1 VAEDDERGRKPDLR
15 SPAILAAIGIVATLV
30 LAGVVVM
37 ALLQTG
43 DAKAISENAAV
54 IGGLLALGGVFTTQ
68 LVNSALEDRR
78 AREARDI
85 EAARAQETRRLET
98 TRAEASALRTYFEH
112 MGTILG
118 DPDRPLHRS
127 MLGDDART
135 EARAHTLLI
144 LHSIDDP
151 VRKRH
156 LVEFL
161 YQSRLIHSELPVV
174 DLRGANLDEADL
186 SHANLS
192 HASLHEADLSYAVL
206 RKTNLSG
213 ADLHGANLRG
223 AHLEGADLRDARGV
237 TEEELEKQA
246 ENLEGTI
253 MPDGSKHP

>member
-1 VAEDDERGRKPDLR
+1 
-15 SPAILAAIGIVATLV
+15 
-30 LAGVVVM
+30 M
-37 ALLQTG
+37 
-43 DAKAISENAAV
+43 
-54 IGGLLALGGVFTTQ
+54 
-68 LVNSALEDRR
+68 
-78 AREARDI
+78 
-85 EAARAQETRRLET
+85 
-98 TRAEASALRTYFEH
+98 RAEVSALRRYFEH
-112 MGTILG
+112 MGKLLA
-118 DPDRPLHRS
+118 DPDRPLHRT

-144 LHSIDDP
+144 LQYIEDP
-151 VRKRH
+151 VRKRN

-161 YQSRLIHSELPVV
+161 HQSRLIHSELPVV

-192 HASLHEADLSYAVL
+192 HASLHEADLNLAILNHANLSQAFPIEANLSYAVL

-213 ADLHGANLRG
+213 AALHEANLRG